1 MKYEKFTDEL
11 KQFITKTYLDTYSTT
26 KVIEGV
32 KLHFDPLMGRAPIV
46 SYLKSINLYEG
57 LNGPNFL
64 KKKVE
69 LQIKIL
75 QERYGVSNWGQMS
88 EGGWKIQNKI
98 PYKKIKMMDDMVEYK
113 KQVEKLT
120 SKTVNKMK
128 KLGNIPTH
136 CEYTNIIFADSDGT
150 TNPNHPRK
158 RTADHVVPVSHCFLL
173 GWSPD
178 KAASEDNIKY
188 ILRLVNTVKGNSDY
202 TSFAP
207 LIPVLKRAFDEDC

>member
-11 KQFITKTYLDTYSTT
+11 KEFITKTYLDTYSTT
-26 KVIEGV
+26 KVQEGV
-32 KLHFDPLMGRAPIV
+32 KLHFDPLMGRSPIV
-46 SYLKSINLYEG
+46 DYLKSVNLYEG
-57 LNGPNFL
+57 LNGSNYL

-69 LQIKIL
+69 LQVKLL
-75 QERYGVSNWGQMS
+75 QEKYGVSNWGQMS
-88 EGGWKIQNKI
+88 DGGWKIQNKI
-98 PYKKIKMMDDMVEYK
+98 PYKKIKMIDEIVEYK

-120 SKTVNKMK
+120 YKTIKKMK

-136 CEYTNIIFADSDGT
+136 CEYTNVLFADSEGT
-150 TNPNHPRK
+150 PNPNDPRK
-158 RTADHVVPVSHCFLL
+158 RTVDHVVPVSHCFLL
-173 GWSPD
+173 GWSPG

-188 ILRLVNTVKGNSDY
+188 ILRLVNTMKGNSDY